1 MRDTIGSDMST
12 VVHLLGRP
20 SITLPS
26 GSTYQFRSRKS
37 WAILAYLIL
46 SEQPPTRS
54 QLAALLFDQ
63 ADDPTRALRWSL
75 TEVRRGLGDG
85 GSIDGDPV
93 VLVLPPGA
101 IVDVDVVA
109 RGSWRD
115 AVRLPGLGAELLEG
129 MTMRGATGFETW
141 LLSKQRHVAAASEAI
156 LHEAALS
163 CMSRGELDLALAYA
177 ARATSMSPFDENHQ
191 VLLIRL
197 YRMNGDDARARQQYE
212 TCRDTY
218 LRELGAEPSLA
229 VEQAMRE
236 TMPGPGNTASE
247 TTIDALVEAGAAA
260 VAAGAVMAGVQSLRT
275 AARFADDAGAS
286 RLSVSS
292 RQVLGETLIHS
303 LGGLDEE
310 GVAMLHEAN
319 EIAIDHGLDDAI
331 AEARAELGYVDY
343 LRARYDRAEVW
354 LTEALAFVNGA
365 PGVTAKATTY
375 LGCVESDRA
384 NYEHASRLLGDAV
397 ELSRLAGTTR
407 MGAFALSMLGRVH
420 LLRGELELAAAR
432 LEESVDVAEHDHWLA
447 FLPWPQALLGEVQV
461 GRGGASE
468 AAELLEQAFAR
479 ACQLGNPCWE
489 GMTARAIALAAHA
502 QGDTDRAFD
511 VLNDALSRSDRLAD
525 PYVWLGGYIL
535 DVQCRLGVA
544 YAHPDTAMWVSTM
557 QRLTARTGMRELE
570 VRSLLH
576 GAALG
581 SDGDLIAARLLSADV
596 ENPALAHLLA
606 STPAAMTAHGAV
618 VQLPS

>member
-1 MRDTIGSDMST
+1 MST

-26 GSTYQFRSRKS
+26 GDSYQFRSRKS

-46 SEQPPTRS
+46 SDQPPSRS

-75 TEVRRGLGDG
+75 AEVRRGLGEG
-85 GSIDGDPV
+85 GSVDGDPV
-93 VLVLPPGA
+93 VLELPPGA
-101 IVDVDVVA
+101 IVDVEVVA
-109 RGSWRD
+109 RGSWPD
-115 AVRLPGLGAELLEG
+115 AVSLAGLGAELLEG
-129 MTMRGATGFETW
+129 MTMRGAAAFETW

-163 CMSRGELDLALAYA
+163 CMSRGDLDVAIDYA
-177 ARATSMSPFDENHQ
+177 ARAAAMSPYDENHQ

-197 YRMNGDDARARQQYE
+197 YRLSGDDERATRQYAACRE
-212 TCRDTY
+212 TFQ
-218 LRELGAEPSLA
+218 RELGVEPSLA

-236 TMPGPGNTASE
+236 ALPGNETVASD

-275 AARFADDAGAS
+275 AARFADAAGAG

-331 AEARAELGYVDY
+331 AQARAELGYVDY

-354 LTEALAFVNGA
+354 LTEALEYADGSPA
-365 PGVTAKATTY
+365 VTAKATTY

-384 NYEHASRLLGDAV
+384 SYRSSLRLLDDAV
-397 ELSRLAGTTR
+397 VLSKSAGTPR
-407 MGAFALSMLGRVH
+407 MGAFALSMHGRVH
-420 LLRGELELAAAR
+420 LLRGELDLAAKSLDASIR
-432 LEESVDVAEHDHWLA
+432 LAERDHWLA
-447 FLPWPQALLGEVQV
+447 FLPWPQALLGEVLVCRGDV
-461 GRGGASE
+461 GD
-468 AAELLEQAFAR
+468 AAALLDQAFAR

-489 GMTARAIALAAHA
+489 GIAARGLALVAHA
-502 QGDTDRAFD
+502 TGDTGHAFD
-511 VLNDALSRSDRLAD
+511 ILADALSRSDRLAD
-525 PYVWLGGYIL
+525 PYIWLGGYIL
-535 DVQCRLGVA
+535 DVRCRLGVEHSHA
-544 YAHPDTAMWVSTM
+544 DTPQWVEAM
-557 QRLTARTGMRELE
+557 QKLTARTNMRELG

-581 SDGDLIAARLLSADV
+581 NDGDLAAARLLAADLD
-596 ENPALAHLLA
+596 NPALTQLLDLVR
-606 STPAAMTAHGAV
+606 S
-618 VQLPS
+618 